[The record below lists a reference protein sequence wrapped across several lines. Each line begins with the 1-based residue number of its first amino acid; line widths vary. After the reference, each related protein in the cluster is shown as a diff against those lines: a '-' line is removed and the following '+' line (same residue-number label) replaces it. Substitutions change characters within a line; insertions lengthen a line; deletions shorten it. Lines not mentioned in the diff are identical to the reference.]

1 MGYLAY
7 NNIASAIIMV
17 LVRFIHLYYLGLK
30 LWCQSDDHKCRHNV
44 TAAVIRVG
52 DGEDLEKLY
61 HMYINAV
68 SVLLTSFILVR
79 SSFHRCNHSRVFEE
93 SWRGSK

>member
-30 LWCQSDDHKCRHNV
+30 WCQSDDHKCRHNV
-44 TAAVIRVG
+44 RPIAAVIKLG
-52 DGEDLEKLY
+52 DGKDLEKL
-61 HMYINAV
+61 
-68 SVLLTSFILVR
+68 
-79 SSFHRCNHSRVFEE
+79 
-93 SWRGSK
+93 